1 MWLGSGRRGQLEGGR
16 RPARVTREGS
26 REEEQTRTEFNDTQS
41 TGNATLGVPTS
52 KVVFFKKGPKPP
64 LCQVKEAKSPSAT
77 LRHSMTRWGR

>member
-52 KVVFFKKGPKPP
+52 KVVFF
-64 LCQVKEAKSPSAT
+64 
-77 LRHSMTRWGR
+77 